1 MSLHQPTRRMLAA
14 LAFVVVLALAAI
26 FSASGFLL
34 AEAIQM
40 EVAKRQAQLALL
52 RAQISRI
59 DRTRNDDVAAAGDH
73 MRLVLPAMSTGAAG
87 ADLQRRLMKMVADAK
102 GRVVSV
108 RVLPQEA
115 EEGLQKI
122 MIDMAF
128 ESNIAAT
135 RDILLEME
143 RAIPLAFVEQLNV
156 SRLTSLRMVEGQ
168 AKTATEPLLAVTLKV
183 SNYMNADTIANG
195 Q

>member
-1 MSLHQPTRRMLAA
+1 
-14 LAFVVVLALAAI
+14 
-26 FSASGFLL
+26 
-34 AEAIQM
+34 
-40 EVAKRQAQLALL
+40 
-52 RAQISRI
+52 
-59 DRTRNDDVAAAGDH
+59 
-73 MRLVLPAMSTGAAG
+73 
-87 ADLQRRLMKMVADAK
+87 MKTVADAK

-115 EEGLQKI
+115 EGGLQKI
-122 MIDMAF
+122 MIELAF

-143 RAIPLAFVEQLNV
+143 RAIPLAFVEQWNV
-156 SRLTSLRMVEGQ
+156 RRLASPRMVGVQ
-168 AKTATEPLLAVTLKV
+168 AKTAAEPLLAVTLKV